1 MVLDTGVVEALVLS
15 LVLLLLSVKDE
26 LSKVVNMSV
35 ATGVLDGGLWA
46 TNGLIELG
54 FGAVG

>member
-1 MVLDTGVVEALVLS
+1 MLVLS
-15 LVLLLLSVKDE
+15 LVLLLLSVEAE

-35 ATGVLDGGLWA
+35 MTGVLGSGLWA
-46 TNGLIELG
+46 TNSLVELG